1 MEHNLKKSEI
11 GGRTQLLCKQQQ
23 RIQQTKKSTDAN
35 YLDCSEWR
43 DPVYTEEWI
52 DHPLSTE
59 NMLTLLEGME
69 QTEAKRG
76 SSAGTG
82 VTGMSVPTIA
92 AGLPTTL
99 EKVQES
105 LDEGNVEEEGQ

>member
-1 MEHNLKKSEI
+1 VPTSTE
-11 GGRTQLLCKQQQ
+11 
-23 RIQQTKKSTDAN
+23 QTKNSTDAN
-35 YLDCSEWR
+35 YVDCSKWR
-43 DPVYTEEWI
+43 DPAYTEEWI

-76 SSAGTG
+76 SSAGTW
-82 VTGMSVPTIA
+82 VTGMSVPAIA

-105 LDEGNVEEEGQ
+105 LDEGNVEEEEH

>member
-1 MEHNLKKSEI
+1 
-11 GGRTQLLCKQQQ
+11 
-23 RIQQTKKSTDAN
+23 
-35 YLDCSEWR
+35 
-43 DPVYTEEWI
+43 VYTEEWI

-59 NMLTLLEGME
+59 DMLTLLEGME

-82 VTGMSVPTIA
+82 DQQVTGMSVPAIA

-99 EKVQES
+99 EKVITEAQEL
-105 LDEGNVEEEGQ
+105 LDERKEEDEEQ

>member
-1 MEHNLKKSEI
+1 
-11 GGRTQLLCKQQQ
+11 
-23 RIQQTKKSTDAN
+23 
-35 YLDCSEWR
+35 
-43 DPVYTEEWI
+43 
-52 DHPLSTE
+52 
-59 NMLTLLEGME
+59 MLTLLEGME

-82 VTGMSVPTIA
+82 VTGMSVPAIA